1 MSILF
6 VDTETS
12 GFPSPRVLT
21 TIVQFSYVVY
31 DDINQQIISVND
43 HIISQPKGF
52 NIPEFA
58 VSIHGI
64 SNDKCAT
71 EGVVLF
77 PVLDRFIE
85 DAILC
90 NIVVGHNIR
99 FDINVI
105 INAFEHLQR
114 RGEELNIEGIVIYC
128 KNQINIV
135 RTIIIPKA
143 KCTMLLGTNLCA
155 IPRVTSKGIGNG
167 YKYPKLS
174 ELHQKI
180 FGTVPPNLHNSLEDV
195 YACMACYNHMVTLDI
210 V

>member
-1 MSILF
+1 MSIIF

-12 GFPSPRVLT
+12 GFPSPRFLT

-31 DDINQQIISVND
+31 DDITQKIVSINDQIIL
-43 HIISQPKGF
+43 QPKGF

-64 SNDKCAT
+64 SNKICET
-71 EGVVLF
+71 EGVLLF
-77 PVLDRFIE
+77 PVLDKFIE
-85 DAILC
+85 EAISC
-90 NIVVGHNIR
+90 NTVVGHNIR

-105 INAFEHLQR
+105 INAFEHLER
-114 RGEELNIEGIVIYC
+114 KGEEINNEGIVIYC
-128 KNQINIV
+128 KNQIDIV
-135 RTIIIPKA
+135 RNIIIPKT

-155 IPRVTSKGIGNG
+155 IPRVTSKGKCNG

-180 FGTVPPNLHNSLEDV
+180 FGTIPPNLHNSLEDV
-195 YACMACYNHMVTLDI
+195 YACMSCYNHMVTLDI